1 MNILVTGVSGFSGSF
16 VSNYLSKKHNV
27 FGIFRNEN
35 SIHLKK
41 IIKNKDIN
49 FTKIDILEINESKL
63 NKLDSIDVVVHIG
76 SSSPMPEMKTYKLVY
91 DNLFGLQNLINWSVK
106 KKCKKFIFYSSMS
119 AFGNILTREV
129 DEETI
134 SVSPDVY
141 GQTKLISEK
150 ILEEEGKFQFIS
162 LRLPGIVGPG
172 SKRNW
177 ISSVRDKLLKN
188 EKVNIFNKNSEF
200 NNLVHIKDLALFT
213 ENLFL
218 QDFKHKFLVIGSKDK
233 KRIKDIVELIKK
245 NTNSTSELEF
255 NRKGKK
261 SFTLNSHLARKFY
274 GLETMTLDKSLS
286 MLLER

>member
-1 MNILVTGVSGFSGSF
+1 MNILVTGVSGFSGSYI
-16 VSNYLSKKHNV
+16 SNYLSKKYNV

-35 SIHLKK
+35 SIYLKK

-49 FTKIDILEINESKL
+49 FVKVDILKINESQL
-63 NKLDSIDVVVHIG
+63 NELDSIDIVLHIG
-76 SSSPMPEMKTYKLVY
+76 STSPKPEIKTYQLIY

-119 AFGNILTREV
+119 AFGEILTEVV
-129 DEETI
+129 DEKTTSI
-134 SVSPDVY
+134 APDIY

-150 ILEEEGKFQFIS
+150 IIEEDGNLQFIS

-177 ISSVRDKLLKN
+177 ISSVRDKLLNN
-188 EKVNIFNKNSEF
+188 EKVSVFNKNSEF
-200 NNLVHIKDLALFT
+200 NNLVHIKDLASFT

-218 QDFKHKFLVIGSKDK
+218 KDFKHKYLVIGSKDK
-233 KRIKDIVELIKK
+233 KKIVDIVKIIKK
-245 NTNSTSELEF
+245 NTNSTSKLEF
-255 NRKGKK
+255 CPGGKK

-286 MLLER
+286 ML